1 MVGQSGC
8 NCSGE
13 KPMIYLDYNATTPM
27 WPEVQAALMKAAA
40 QPGNPSSVHS
50 AGRAAR
56 AIVEH
61 ARDGLAHA
69 MGVRARDLVFTSG
82 GTEANALALRM
93 AGEMPVLISA
103 IEHESVLGQA
113 AGATQVPV
121 LADGTLD
128 LAALEALIAGRAVFL
143 SLMAANNETGV
154 VQPVAAAAALVHQFG
169 GLVHCDAVQ
178 LLGKAEFAAGIST
191 ADFISVSAHKIGGP
205 QGVGALAVTCGLAPQ
220 PMLRGGTENVAG
232 IAGFGAA
239 VIEIC
244 RADWWVQCAA
254 LRDAL
259 EAALPDAARILSPS
273 VARLPNTSNLWMAGV
288 PAATQVMMLDLEGIA
303 VSAGAA
309 CSSGKVKSSHVL
321 RAMGLPE
328 NIAAQTIRVSLG
340 WNTTAQEIEHFCAVW
355 KKMAARAVATR
366 SAA

>member
-1 MVGQSGC
+1 
-8 NCSGE
+8 
-13 KPMIYLDYNATTPM
+13 MIYLDYNATTPM

-220 PMLRGGTENVAG
+220 PMLRGGGQEQGWRAGTENVAG